1 MRGDWGV
8 SLVVGT
14 LFEFLGMQC
23 CSLALRCLGCQIGVK
38 GGNIYMIRGSCCVIG
53 ENMRASD

>member
-23 CSLALRCLGCQIGVK
+23 CSLALRCLGCQIGVR
-38 GGNIYMIRGSCCVIG
+38 GGRYDKRLMLCNWG
-53 ENMRASD
+53 EYASE